1 MKNKFI
7 KIASILSFAALFN
20 LSAQAQTATFE
31 DIQLQGANSVKIP
44 NTGTVNSNF
53 TSGSCTFSNSYAIS
67 FGGYWNSGWAFS
79 KVNDTTTA
87 GFTNLYGSYAN
98 KGFNNS
104 NNYAVSQ
111 NETFI
116 KINQNTLTGLYVTN
130 TTYAALSMKNG
141 DAFAK
146 KFGGSNGNDSDWF
159 KLTINAYQNGNLK
172 TEKVEFYLA
181 DYRFNDNSQDYIVKD
196 WTFVNLTSLG
206 GLDSLKFTLTS
217 SDTNQFGLKT
227 PAFFCVDHIITN
239 ADTATF
245 ENLNLPFGQDY
256 WNRGSKVFTEEY
268 NSGTTFFGSEYSV
281 TPSYN
286 YWSDGFAISN
296 ETDST
301 TEGFTNLFS
310 SANGRGAF
318 NSNNYAVCNGNST
331 LITAQGKG
339 IADAGIIAKGIWIN
353 NGTYPYFSMLKGD
366 GFGKK
371 FGGQSGNDSDF
382 FRVIIHGYLR
392 NKKIIDSVIF
402 YLADF
407 RNSDNSKDYILKNW
421 AYADLT
427 KLGYVDSISFKLES
441 SDVGQFGM
449 NTPAFFC
456 IDNFEFDVITSV
468 NEIAKNNAVKI
479 YPNPS
484 TENIYVNYE
493 GDFSTIHIIN
503 LQGKTVLQSTTKNID
518 ISGLE
523 NGIYIAQIIT
533 ENGVLNSKFVKQ

>member
-7 KIASILSFAALFN
+7 KIASVLSFAALFN
-20 LSAQAQTATFE
+20 LSAQAQTADFE

-53 TSGSCTFSNSYAIS
+53 NSGSCTFSNSYAIS
-67 FGGYWNSGWAFS
+67 FGGYWNSGWAYS

-146 KFGGSNGNDSDWF
+146 KFGGTNGNDSDWF

-181 DYRFNDNSQDYIVKD
+181 DFRFNDNSQDYVVKD

-206 GLDSLKFTLTS
+206 SLDSLKFTLTS

-227 PAFFCVDHIITN
+227 PAFFCVDNIITN

-268 NSGTTFFGSEYSV
+268 RSGGIKLLSEFTVS
-281 TPSYN
+281 PSYN
-286 YWSDGFAISN
+286 YWSSGYAISN
-296 ETDST
+296 STDST
-301 TEGFTNLFS
+301 TEGFTNLYT
-310 SANGRGAF
+310 SANGKGSL
-318 NSNNYAVCNGNST
+318 NSKNYAVSNGNSFFKT
-331 LITAQGKG
+331 IVLSGLD
-339 IADAGIIAKGIWIN
+339 ADLEAKGIWIN

-371 FGGQSGNDSDF
+371 FGGQSGNDSDY
-382 FRVIIHGYLR
+382 FRIIIKSKR
-392 NKKIIDSVIF
+392 RAIMNKDSVVF
-402 YLADF
+402 YLADY
-407 RNSDNSKDYILKNW
+407 RNTDNSKDYIIKDW
-421 AYADLT
+421 AYVDLS
-427 KLGYVDSISFKLES
+427 KLGVFDTIFFKLES

-456 IDNFEFDVITSV
+456 IDNFEYDVITSV
-468 NEIAKNNAVKI
+468 NEVAKNNAIKI

-484 TENIYVNYE
+484 TDNIYVNYE
-493 GDFSTIHIIN
+493 GDFSAINIIN
-503 LQGKTVLQSTTKNID
+503 LQGKNVLQSKNKNID

-523 NGIYIAQIIT
+523 NAIYIVQIMT